1 MIDVFIVGCKGLP
14 AQYGGFETFV
24 DNLTKR
30 KINKNIKYHVA
41 CLDDH
46 FEDFTYND
54 AHCFKMKVKESGAAR
69 AMFAD
74 VVALKYII
82 DYVKK
87 NNIKNFIVLILATRI
102 GYTYKKYVKIIHQLG
117 GKLILNPDGH
127 EWKRSKWNTFIKMY
141 WKYSEK
147 KMVKYSDL
155 IVCDSK
161 NIKNYIDSRYKKYKK
176 NTCYIAYG
184 ANIGDEESIKAK
196 EFVYNF
202 NKNNNIISNE
212 YYLVVGRFV
221 PENNYE
227 TIIKEFMNSNTKKD
241 LVLITSYENTKLYD
255 ELNNKL
261 HFEKDKRIKFV
272 GTVYDPDSINL
283 IRKNAYAYIHG
294 HSVGGT
300 NPSLLEALAATKI
313 NLLYDCVFNK
323 EVGQNSSI
331 YWNLENNSL
340 KNIIESCDKLGEE
353 EINKFASIAKNV
365 ILNNYTWD
373 FIVSSYEKLFI
384 GEENN

>member
-54 AHCFKMKVKESGAAR
+54 AHCFKMKVKESGSAR

-87 NNIKNFIVLILATRI
+87 NNIKKFIVLILATRI

-184 ANIGDEESIKAK
+184 ANVGIEESINAK

-323 EVGQNSSI
+323 EVGQDSSI

-340 KNIIESCDKLGEE
+340 KNKIEFCDKLGEE

-373 FIVSSYEKLFI
+373 YIVSSYEKLFI
-384 GEENN
+384 GEEKN

>member
-30 KINKNIKYHVA
+30 KINKDIKYHVA

-74 VVALKYII
+74 VVALKYIV